1 MKRIV
6 FALSMLA
13 CATHIAAQ
21 DISYYTP
28 GSDEGIVYFLPKTAL
43 EVNIIA
49 THITYQPGELCQ
61 YANQYL
67 RMNNIKF
74 PTGNALGIKRIEVR
88 SAGVPRLYQ
97 SLHHQAERQK
107 CHEQRGTDQQRTY
120 QSHQY
125 NGTRHTKS

>member
-43 EVNIIA
+43 EVNYHCH
-49 THITYQPGELCQ
+49 THYIPAWRTVPICQPIPADEQ
-61 YANQYL
+61 H
-67 RMNNIKF
+67 KF
-74 PTGNALGIKRIEVR
+74 PTGNALG
-88 SAGVPRLYQ
+88 
-97 SLHHQAERQK
+97 
-107 CHEQRGTDQQRTY
+107 
-120 QSHQY
+120 
-125 NGTRHTKS
+125 KSSG

>member
-6 FALSMLA
+6 FALSMLE

-49 THITYQPGELCQ
+49 HTLHTSLENC
-61 YANQYL
+61 AN
-67 RMNNIKF
+67 M
-74 PTGNALGIKRIEVR
+74 PTNTCG
-88 SAGVPRLYQ
+88 
-97 SLHHQAERQK
+97 
-107 CHEQRGTDQQRTY
+107 
-120 QSHQY
+120 
-125 NGTRHTKS
+125 